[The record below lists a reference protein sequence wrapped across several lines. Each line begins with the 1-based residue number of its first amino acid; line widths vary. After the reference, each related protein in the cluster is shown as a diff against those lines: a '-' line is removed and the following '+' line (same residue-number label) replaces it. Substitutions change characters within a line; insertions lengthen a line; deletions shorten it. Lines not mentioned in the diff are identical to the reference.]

1 MIVFQPKLIKDNI
14 CKCFIIVKYFNINI
28 TNMLT
33 YLLLAILSNTI
44 VLEVFYTRNFTVQI
58 MLDMMLDHFI

>member
-1 MIVFQPKLIKDNI
+1 
-14 CKCFIIVKYFNINI
+14 
-28 TNMLT
+28 MLT

>member
-1 MIVFQPKLIKDNI
+1 
-14 CKCFIIVKYFNINI
+14 
-28 TNMLT
+28 MLT

-44 VLEVFYTRNFTVQI
+44 VLEVFYTTNFTVQI